1 VNYVSVCSPDLD
13 RMMRETGVT
22 NPTWGHAVLLG
33 WIFYAFTGDIEVAL
47 EALRHAYWLL
57 EHNEEEGGETVSLWI
72 RNLIAVLCRKD
83 TKERGNEH
91 PNR

>member
-13 RMMRETGVT
+13 QLLKETGIR

-47 EALRHAYWLL
+47 ESLRHAHWLL

-72 RNLIAVLCRKD
+72 RNLIAVLCRKH
-83 TKERGNEH
+83 TKEGKDEH
-91 PNR
+91 KDR